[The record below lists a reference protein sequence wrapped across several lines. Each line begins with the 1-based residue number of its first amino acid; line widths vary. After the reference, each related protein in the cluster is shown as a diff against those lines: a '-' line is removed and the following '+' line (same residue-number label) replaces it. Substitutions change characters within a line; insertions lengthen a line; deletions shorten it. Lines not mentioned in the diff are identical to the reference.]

1 MFKKLRVVLSIQDG
15 KSAAP
20 RPVANAAA
28 RFPCVD
34 DPRLWQF
41 LGLFCSLAAQHIIRA
56 AMDAATKEGLLL
68 LNLLR
73 NLRHAVEQQYYINEM
88 AWRTYSALVQ
98 MFPEF
103 PEKYR
108 EADKHVSFSELRR
121 WRAEQLRQFD
131 AAILLVESWREE

>member
-1 MFKKLRVVLSIQDG
+1 MVQSTEMGSSVLVI
-15 KSAAP
+15 ARAEAP
-20 RPVANAAA
+20 H
-28 RFPCVD
+28 
-34 DPRLWQF
+34 
-41 LGLFCSLAAQHIIRA
+41 AQRRIIRA
-56 AMDAATKEGLLL
+56 AMDSPTKETL

-108 EADKHVSFSELRR
+108 EADKHLSFSELRR

-131 AAILLVESWREE
+131 AAILLVES